1 MSKKSDKK
9 WNAIL
14 DENKCSLCEVC
25 ANKCPTG
32 AITLG
37 FKEKDRVEELVFD
50 YRLCDNCG
58 GEPICQISCPE
69 EAIFIKSADSQKLS
83 APVVIF
89 QSEIFHCLDCGMA
102 FAPGKK
108 IETIQE
114 KENVGE
120 RDVQSYCPNCRR
132 RRIMEKYSGQLSE

>member
-1 MSKKSDKK
+1 MSKKLEKN

-32 AITLG
+32 AITLN
-37 FKEKDRVEELVFD
+37 FKDKVEELIFD
-50 YRLCDNCG
+50 YRLCDNCN

-69 EAIFIKSADSQKLS
+69 EAIFIKSADSQELS
-83 APVVIF
+83 APAVIF
-89 QSEIFHCLDCGMA
+89 QSEIFHCLDCGMP

-108 IETIQE
+108 IETIRE

-120 RDVQSYCPNCRR
+120 RDVQSYCPSCRR
-132 RRIMEKYSGQLSE
+132 KRIMEKYSINLSE

>member
-1 MSKKSDKK
+1 MNKKQDDVWS
-9 WNAIL
+9 AIL

-32 AITLG
+32 AITLN
-37 FKEKDRVEELVFD
+37 FKDKSEELVFD
-50 YRLCDNCG
+50 FRLCDNCG

-69 EAIFIKSADSQKLS
+69 EAIFIKTADPQKLS
-83 APVVIF
+83 APTVIY
-89 QSEIFHCLDCGMA
+89 QSEIFHCLDCGIP

-108 IETIQE
+108 IETVQH

-120 RDVQSYCPNCRR
+120 RDEQNYCPNCRR
-132 RRIMEKYSGQLSE
+132 KRIMEKYSDQLSK